1 VHEDYHQPSDELEKL
16 DLDKAARVA
25 RLAFWT
31 AHAIADSPE
40 APTWTPQG
48 LEDVRAL
55 TR

>member
-1 VHEDYHQPSDELEKL
+1 
-16 DLDKAARVA
+16 VA